1 MLAKARSGDKADQTD
16 QTDQIDLTDQKMI
29 AYEILFIVIKYRMAL
44 EDHHHKISDI
54 VTPLTKNSFSFL
66 FFLLRGT

>member
-44 EDHHHKISDI
+44 EITIIKYQI
-54 VTPLTKNSFSFL
+54 L
-66 FFLLRGT
+66 